1 MKLKV
6 FITKYFAIFLSILF
20 ISCIKD
26 TDDRF
31 HITGNRNVTVGFIAG
46 GGVDSRTTINSD
58 GISTSWSKDDKIA
71 LWANHSNGSAALS
84 EKQFQVYYRD
94 VAPNKA
100 MFTTTLD
107 DAMEVDTYTY
117 YATYPTPNSVSGTQ
131 ANFTV
136 PATQDGR
143 ISSGAAIMVATPAK
157 GPQLGIVTGAAED
170 DDAYEID
177 DHHLSLNMNHVLHA
191 LRFYVP
197 STNWGFAEGEKIERI
212 VFTMPQTVAGDIAL
226 DYTNPYSTIT
236 ATNGSNTITLQL
248 AKTIGASASAAEIDF
263 AAASIIPTAAFAEGD
278 EIEVQTFT
286 NSHASR
292 SYISLA
298 NRDEMQAGHITP
310 ISVNCSDVVNRHT
323 IRFIWGGNNLGEDV
337 HTITFKTTAG
347 NEIYKITDVDDFMSK
362 GRHDID
368 FTFEDKTYLATV
380 AGQQVVVEYESEH
393 AIVSNT
399 ITMPSDVATTA
410 KCHEITITV
419 PYLFF
424 EDFSDATTFNHK
436 GNLSATGHDASTI
449 SGDSYGLTGWTGN
462 QIAVIA
468 SGNGKGLAIRHQNEC
483 SSFLGK
489 WQGTY
494 RGRADSAPMSNLK
507 SGASVKVKI
516 SFVFSGYVNGAVAPQ
531 LTYGYTTAQSA
542 FSGYWASG
550 SSAIDGG
557 TKLADSGTVVEEGIS
572 GPMNGSIADVVANS
586 TTGNAISKTFNI
598 TGCTNQH
605 RISWDCYAPYDSKNT
620 AAFGKNTQQ
629 WIFIGDIKVQIVQ

>member
-1 MKLKV
+1 MKLNV
-6 FITKYFAIFLSILF
+6 FITRYFAIFLSILF
-20 ISCIKD
+20 ISCIKE

-84 EKQFQVYYRD
+84 EEQFQVYYRD

-143 ISSGAAIMVATPAK
+143 ISSGAAIMVATPAE
-157 GPQLGIVTGAAED
+157 GPQLGIVTGAVED

-177 DHHLSLNMNHVLHA
+177 DHHLSLNMNHALHA

-197 STNWGFAEGEKIERI
+197 STNWGFADGEKIERI

-236 ATNGSNTITLQL
+236 ATNGSNTIILQL

-323 IRFIWGGNNLGEDV
+323 VRLIWGGNNLGEDV

-347 NEIYKITDVDDFMSK
+347 NEIYKITDVAAFIKS

-424 EDFSDATTFNHK
+424 EDFSLLKGYDINGGNVSTKEQDGSNINDTFFY
-436 GNLSATGHDASTI
+436 S
-449 SGDSYGLTGWTGN
+449 GWTGN
-462 QIAVIA
+462 QT
-468 SGNGKGLAIRHQNEC
+468 SGKAGTAIRIRTRCETTWAFYN
-483 SSFLGK
+483 
-489 WQGTY
+489 
-494 RGRADSAPMSNLK
+494 GRVDSAPISGLK
-507 SGASVKVKI
+507 SGASVKVSV
-516 SFVFSGYVNGAVAPQ
+516 SFDYNAVTEEGGDECMSFS
-531 LTYGYTTAQSA
+531 YGYTTTQGPIEAYYYY
-542 FSGYWASG
+542 FY
-550 SSAIDGG
+550 IFG
-557 TKLADSGTVVEEGIS
+557 TKKG
-572 GPMNGSIADVVANS
+572 GSHIENS
-586 TTGNAISKTFNI
+586 TTLPLPSASNLSSYSNDTYPSSYHTINNFVISN
-598 TGCTNQH
+598 CTNKH
-605 RISWDCYAPYDSKNT
+605 RLSWEPLASGTDNHLANSRNHWLYIDN
-620 AAFGKNTQQ
+620 
-629 WIFIGDIKVQIVQ
+629 IKVQIVQ